1 MIKCTLFHTDG
12 CHLCEE
18 ALAMLIQ
25 FLLEAEIELVD
36 IVDSEETMTEYQ
48 YRIPVIKKGK
58 TGQEL
63 GWPFTQQQLQE
74 FIE

>member
-18 ALAMLIQ
+18 ALVMLIQ
-25 FLLEAEIELVD
+25 FLPEAEIELVD

-48 YRIPVIKKGK
+48 YRIPVIKKARQDRNLAGLLLNNNYK
-58 TGQEL
+58 NL
-63 GWPFTQQQLQE
+63 
-74 FIE
+74 